1 MKKWFKLDNKFR
13 NQTRDML
20 WYIYSNFPVTVG
32 ALQRDKMAQ
41 LIALIGKREFPDHH
55 SDFVNQ
61 MLSLTKVKFIL
72 GLMLLKSTSQEIC
85 STKIDCSHQQKS
97 KFVQR

>member
-1 MKKWFKLDNKFR
+1 
-13 NQTRDML
+13 ML
-20 WYIYSNFPVTVG
+20 WYIYSNFPSNVG

-55 SDFVNQ
+55 NDFVNQ
-61 MLSLTKVKFIL
+61 MLSLLKVKFVL
-72 GLMLLKSTSQEIC
+72 GITLLKATSHEIC
-85 STKIDCSHQQKS
+85 STKLDCSHQQKI

>member
-1 MKKWFKLDNKFR
+1 
-13 NQTRDML
+13 ML
-20 WYIYSNFPVTVG
+20 WYIYSSFPVNIG

-55 SDFVNQ
+55 SEFVSQ
-61 MLSLTKVKFIL
+61 ILSLMKVKFIL
-72 GLMLLKSTSQEIC
+72 GITLLKSASHEIC
-85 STKIDCSHQQKS
+85 STKIDCSHEQKS

>member
-1 MKKWFKLDNKFR
+1 M
-13 NQTRDML
+13 QIRDML
-20 WYIYSNFPVTVG
+20 WYIYSNFPVTIG

-41 LIALIGKREFPDHH
+41 LIAIIGKREFPDHH
-55 SDFVNQ
+55 ADFVNQ
-61 MLSLTKVKFIL
+61 ILALTKNKFIL
-72 GLMLLKSTSQEIC
+72 GITLLKATSQEIC

>member
-1 MKKWFKLDNKFR
+1 
-13 NQTRDML
+13 ML
-20 WYIYSNFPVTVG
+20 WYIYSNFPLNIG

-41 LIALIGKREFPDHH
+41 LIALIAKREFPDHH

-61 MLSLTKVKFIL
+61 MLSLIKVKFVL
-72 GLMLLKSTSQEIC
+72 GITLLKATSHEIC
-85 STKIDCSHQQKS
+85 STKLDCSHQQKS